1 MNFSY
6 SKQTLLRPQKEKY
19 LLTFFIALTVA
30 AALFVPYMIMGE
42 GYSPFTAILTCSR
55 FRFTCSATRR

>member
-1 MNFSY
+1 MYQMNFSY

-19 LLTFFIALTVA
+19 LSTFFIALTVA
-30 AALFVPYMIMGE
+30 AALFVPYMI
-42 GYSPFTAILTCSR
+42 LTCSR

>member
-19 LLTFFIALTVA
+19 LSTFFTALTVA

-42 GYSPFTAILTCSR
+42 GYFTFYGDFNVQQIPFYMQ
-55 FRFTCSATRR
+55 